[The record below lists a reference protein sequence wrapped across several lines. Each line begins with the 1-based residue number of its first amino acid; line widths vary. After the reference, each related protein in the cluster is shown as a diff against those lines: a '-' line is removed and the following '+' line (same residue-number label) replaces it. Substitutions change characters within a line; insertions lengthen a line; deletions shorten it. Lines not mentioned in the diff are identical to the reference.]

1 VVRPDVVRRKII
13 RATAWLE
20 RAEKRVVEPRG
31 ELLTEE
37 DRLDLVSFHLQLAIQ
52 ECIDL
57 AIHAV
62 ADEGIPPPDEV
73 GSAFDVLADQGILDR
88 DLASRMRRAVGLRN
102 RIVHGYVDIDHGRLQ
117 EEFEAGAAS
126 LRQFLALMA
135 EKAGL

>member
-1 VVRPDVVRRKII
+1 MVRPDVVRRKIL

-20 RAEKRVVEPRG
+20 RAENRVAQPSG
-31 ELLTEE
+31 GPLAEE

-73 GSAFDVLADQGILDR
+73 GAAFDLLADQGILDR
-88 DLASRMRRAVGLRN
+88 DLASRMRGAVGLRN
-102 RIVHGYVDIDHGRLQ
+102 RIVHGYDIDHGRLH
-117 EEFEAGAAS
+117 EEFATGAAS

>member
-1 VVRPDVVRRKII
+1 MAQPD
-13 RATAWLE
+13 
-20 RAEKRVVEPRG
+20 G
-31 ELLTEE
+31 ELLAEE

-62 ADEGIPPPDEV
+62 ADEGISPPDEV

-88 DLASRMRRAVGLRN
+88 ELASRMRRAVGLRN
-102 RIVHGYVDIDHGRLQ
+102 RIVHGYDIDHGRLH
-117 EEFEAGAAS
+117 EEFAAGVAS
-126 LRQFLALMA
+126 LRKFLALMA